1 MTSAIPEQLLKLI
14 LARCTKVSVDTLT
27 RAKKCGVLQ
36 FNGGSEIVKFDPRCI
51 YRVRPAMVSI
61 KWRITTNSI
70 IGSIEFTFRPNL
82 NREP

>member
-36 FNGGSEIVKFDPRCI
+36 FKRGGVKLLNLI
-51 YRVRPAMVSI
+51 LAVYRLRPAMVDI
-61 KWRITTNSI
+61 MAN
-70 IGSIEFTFRPNL
+70 NY
-82 NREP
+82 